1 MAIGN
6 NFAKPGN
13 FFKCFLK
20 RENKYMYVPAKSGHT
35 KHTIKN
41 FILSELKMYVRY
53 NTVEHIFFKIWNT
66 YFARLFHRINLI
78 FVK

>member
-1 MAIGN
+1 
-6 NFAKPGN
+6 
-13 FFKCFLK
+13 
-20 RENKYMYVPAKSGHT
+20 MYVPAKSGHT